1 MGPTAGHHCF
11 QTHAAREA
19 CRDGWAVSICPW
31 GTEGIGECQGLCRA
45 CRKIVDLFVAMSLVA
60 RAVLSGRVQRSID
73 ETTRKRTAIGQDKVL
88 GPPLWYLDRRHR
100 AVAGSILGLWSSGH
114 PPRWTPGNHCGY
126 RVYRDFIRAWPGLT
140 STSSPGTG
148 QRTRFK

>member
-1 MGPTAGHHCF
+1 VGPTAGHHCF

-114 PPRWTPGNHCGY
+114 VPWWTASEPLW
-126 RVYRDFIRAWPGLT
+126 I
-140 STSSPGTG
+140 
-148 QRTRFK
+148 